1 MTTALVT
8 DTGLVIPPEV
18 LADFGMRAGD
28 QVAVVRTNDGLAL
41 KKLDQVVA
49 QQMEVAK
56 RIMEKRRDVLRRLA
70 E

>member
-1 MTTALVT
+1 
-8 DTGLVIPPEV
+8 
-18 LADFGMRAGD
+18 MRAGD
-28 QVAVVRTNDGLAL
+28 QVEVVRTNDGLTL

-56 RIMEKRRDVLRRLA
+56 SIMEKRRDVLRRLA

>member
-1 MTTALVT
+1 
-8 DTGLVIPPEV
+8 
-18 LADFGMRAGD
+18 MRAGD